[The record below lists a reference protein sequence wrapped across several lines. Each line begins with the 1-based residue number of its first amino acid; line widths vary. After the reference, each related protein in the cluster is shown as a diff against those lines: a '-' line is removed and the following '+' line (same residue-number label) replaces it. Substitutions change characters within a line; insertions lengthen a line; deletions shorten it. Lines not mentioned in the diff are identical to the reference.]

1 MDSSQAIR
9 STGAFRLATFL
20 RAVAEGFI
28 AISVPFQA
36 IKLGAGPVQLGILGT
51 LMSASYS
58 GGCLVFSRF
67 IGRIPRRSSV
77 LSVLVFLSLVGLA
90 LGYAPKLPILYA
102 LVVVAGLGA
111 SLFWPQVMAWL
122 ADQVE
127 GENLTRQ
134 FGAFN
139 LAWCSG
145 FPVGMI
151 IGGNLFEMHML
162 LPYYGILVVTFMA
175 AAVLWLFTGPAKNGF
190 RLQRSKQRRDEGPD
204 VPTGDILEPAVGA
217 TRARTFILM
226 SWIAMF
232 ATYFVCGNYRYQLPK
247 LAKSV
252 GIGEGTF
259 GALMFLLYGSQ
270 LAVFFV
276 LMRSERWHFKR
287 RFLWPAQIVVAVS
300 SILIY
305 LSVKPLALAAAFV
318 LAGVGTGI
326 TYFSSQYYGIRYA
339 AGRAQ
344 RAAIH
349 EALIGAG
356 YLSGA
361 FFGGQLA
368 EAYSLRAPYIG
379 SVLVLLVLLLV
390 QIALEKRRH
399 PREAAP
405 VRT

>member
-9 STGAFRLATFL
+9 SSSAFRLATFL
-20 RAVAEGFI
+20 RAAAEGFI
-28 AISVPFQA
+28 AISLPFQA

-51 LMSASYS
+51 LASASYS

-77 LSVLVFLSLVGLA
+77 LSVLVFLSLAGLA
-90 LGYAPKLPILYA
+90 LGYAPTLPVLYA
-102 LVVVAGLGA
+102 LVAVAALGA

-122 ADQVE
+122 ADQVGGE
-127 GENLTRQ
+127 GLTRQ
-134 FGAFN
+134 FGSFN
-139 LAWCSG
+139 LAWCAG
-145 FPVGMI
+145 LPVGMI
-151 IGGNLFEMHML
+151 IGGKLFEVHL
-162 LPYYGILVVTFMA
+162 RLPYYGVFAVTLTA
-175 AAVLWLFTGPAKNGF
+175 AAVMWLFTGPVRNGI
-190 RLQRSKQRRDEGPD
+190 RLERSKLRRE
-204 VPTGDILEPAVGA
+204 VPSSNTSEPAVGA

-252 GIGEGTF
+252 GISEGTF

-270 LAVFFV
+270 LAAFFV

-287 RFLWPAQIVVAVS
+287 RFLWPAQILVAVS

-305 LSVKPLALAAAFV
+305 FSVKPLVLAAAFI

-368 EAYSLRAPYIG
+368 ESYSLQAPYVG
-379 SVLVLLVLLLV
+379 SVFVLLLLLLV
-390 QIALEKRRH
+390 QIVLEKRRH
-399 PREAAP
+399 PREVAP
-405 VRT
+405 VPR

>member
-20 RAVAEGFI
+20 RAIAEGFI
-28 AISVPFQA
+28 AVSVPFQA
-36 IKLGAGPVQLGILGT
+36 IKLGAGPLQLGILGT

-77 LSVLVFLSLVGLA
+77 LSVLVFLSLIGLA
-90 LGYAPKLPILYA
+90 LGYAPTLPVLYA
-102 LVVVAGLGA
+102 LVVVAALGA
-111 SLFWPQVMAWL
+111 ALFWPQVMAWL
-122 ADQVE
+122 ADQAE
-127 GENLTRQ
+127 SEDLTRQ
-134 FGAFN
+134 FGSFN

-145 FPVGMI
+145 FPVGMV
-151 IGGNLFEMHML
+151 IGGNLFEIRML
-162 LPYYGILVVTFMA
+162 LPYYGIFAVTLTA
-175 AAVLWLFTGPAKNGF
+175 AAVLWLFTGPARN
-190 RLQRSKQRRDEGPD
+190 RIRSERSERRDED
-204 VPTGDILEPAVGA
+204 RDIPTGDISEPPVGA

-232 ATYFVCGNYRYQLPK
+232 ATYFVCGNFRYQLPK
-247 LAKSV
+247 LTTSV
-252 GIGEGTF
+252 GMGEGTF

-270 LAVFFV
+270 VLAFFI

-287 RFLWPAQIVVAVS
+287 RFLWPAQILVALGSV
-300 SILIY
+300 LIY
-305 LSVKPLALAAAFV
+305 FSVKPLALAAAF
-318 LAGVGTGI
+318 LMAGAGMGI
-326 TYFSSQYYGIRYA
+326 TYFSSQYYGLRYA
-339 AGRAQ
+339 AGRGQ

-368 EAYSLRAPYIG
+368 ELYSLRAPYIG
-379 SVLVLLVLLLV
+379 SVLVLLLLLLA
-390 QIALEKRRH
+390 QIVLEKRRH
-399 PREAAP
+399 PREEEP
-405 VRT
+405 LRT